1 MWLEIIPSIQKLL
14 PFLIIFLRNG
24 LRFRVWG
31 CRAIEFH
38 WVEVVLVWWT
48 STYNSSCENG
58 LDSYE
63 LCKHIV
69 AMIVWINLLKLV
81 ALNSSW
87 FPAPVLLF
95 LEYPLLLLLWL
106 ALTKLKAHCGLWG
119 RELCSV
125 LQLSSWMAGWAK
137 QICCEQPCRAVTAFG
152 TAWEMKVACWAEE
165 KWKTALLVWL
175 QVVSSLPMFF
185 LLYFKMDP
193 TFTYLRDSS
202 TITSND
208 PNLTAFFMPAFL
220 YALFLLSF
228 PRAVSLPASSAGVL
242 SPSMGLSPQALLSR
256 CWSCCLHSF
265 TAVLKHRASVQAV
278 ALSRAALD
286 AKARHSV

>member
-63 LCKHIV
+63 LCKHTV
-69 AMIVWINLLKLV
+69 AIIVWINLLKLV

-125 LQLSSWMAGWAK
+125 LQLSSWMAGWAE

-165 KWKTALLVWL
+165 KWKTASLVWL

-185 LLYFKMDP
+185 LLYFKR
-193 TFTYLRDSS
+193 TYTNLFWLS
-202 TITSND
+202 TVLFCACLSKRSTCLPSLGPCRQLVVTGSLIYKYPGNYSFESNLI
-208 PNLTAFFMPAFL
+208 P
-220 YALFLLSF
+220 
-228 PRAVSLPASSAGVL
+228 G
-242 SPSMGLSPQALLSR
+242 
-256 CWSCCLHSF
+256 
-265 TAVLKHRASVQAV
+265 
-278 ALSRAALD
+278 
-286 AKARHSV
+286 KARHAKGRCLPVLPQFQYKLTQ